1 MFVFGVFLGF
11 LSSNSLSLHSLSFA
25 SSLFLSCRHVDGPIM
40 HIVHFF
46 VAVPRLKEDTVLS
59 EKHGWGCVGRAGTE
73 CRARQRDEN
82 DIQAAGDLHAHAL

>member
-1 MFVFGVFLGF
+1 
-11 LSSNSLSLHSLSFA
+11 
-25 SSLFLSCRHVDGPIM
+25 M